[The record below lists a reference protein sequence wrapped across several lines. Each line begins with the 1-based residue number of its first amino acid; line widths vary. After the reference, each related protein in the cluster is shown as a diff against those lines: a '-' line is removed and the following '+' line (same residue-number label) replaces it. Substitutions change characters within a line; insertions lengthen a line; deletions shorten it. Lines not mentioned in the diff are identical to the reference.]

1 MERLIDD
8 KSREGLKTYFADVL
22 QRDVNVDIYTD
33 KNSEMSEF
41 VVQLSNELA
50 ELSSKVKVNVYEMN
64 KAQKYGIS
72 TDPFIVIGENLGYKL
87 IFNGTPAG
95 HEANTFIELI
105 KMASVGSS
113 GLSDETKKGLGELK
127 DKTKIQVFVT
137 PSCPYCPY
145 AAILGGAFAVE
156 NGNITLEVVE
166 AQENIPL
173 SQKFN
178 VSSVPLIVVN
188 EDITKSLVGVQPEDK
203 LLALISGKEI
213 KHEVA
218 ELPDNPDGVVYLND
232 GNFNEALKKYE
243 KLVVDFWADWCM
255 PCKMLA
261 PIIDSLSGE
270 LKGRVVFAKLNTDE
284 NPIVSGEYNVESIP
298 TLLLFKNGKQVN
310 RLVGARSKEQLY
322 NEVSSTFKLISLA

>member
-8 KSREGLKTYFADVL
+8 KSREGLKTYFADIL
-22 QRDVNVDIYTD
+22 QREVDVNIYTD
-33 KNSEMSEF
+33 RNSEMSEF
-41 VVQLSNELA
+41 VVQFSNELS
-50 ELSSKVKVNVYEMN
+50 ELSSKVKVNVYELN
-64 KAQKYGIS
+64 KGKKYGIT
-72 TDPFIVIGENLGYKL
+72 TDPFIVIGENLGYKM

-105 KMASVGSS
+105 KMASIGSS
-113 GLSDETKKGLGELK
+113 GLTDETKKGLK
-127 DKTKIQVFVT
+127 DIKDTTKIQVFVT

-145 AAILGGAFAVE
+145 AAIISGAFAIE
-156 NGNITLEVVE
+156 NPNILLEVVE

-173 SQKFN
+173 AQKFN
-178 VSSVPLIVVN
+178 VSSVPLVVIN
-188 EDITKSLVGVQPEDK
+188 EDMNKLLVGVQPEDK

-213 KHEVA
+213 KNNEL

-270 LKGRVVFAKLNTDE
+270 LRGRVVFAKLNTDE
-284 NPIVSGEYNVESIP
+284 NPIVSAEYNVESIP
-298 TLLLFKNGKQVN
+298 TLLLFQNGKQIN

-322 NEVSSTFKLISLA
+322 SEVSSTFKLISLA